1 MRRRRCDVRRSLI
14 DLPGSTDW
22 EADRLCRATYTA
34 STAAAAARSRPRSTA
49 SRSLTPTATRDRD
62 YIVRKRAEGK
72 TACEAIRCLKHH
84 LARRIWHLLQPV
96 GPHPNQTLSLHRLR
110 EWNRTRSGRIRA
122 LVYPA
127 SRRKEQSAC
136 TVGRLSQPP
145 RFQTQ
150 FRVTKYDPA
159 LRDQRGGFAG
169 DDWTSVGDVG
179 NSFGGEVLSLHRY
192 LEVESHHLQVVAA
205 FLAEAEAE
213 HTVVRGPERYEAR
226 WWPAEG
232 DRLTRLESVD
242 VVREMLRERGLR
254 TRPAPLLLSLLWSSD

>member
-1 MRRRRCDVRRSLI
+1 M
-14 DLPGSTDW
+14 
-22 EADRLCRATYTA
+22 
-34 STAAAAARSRPRSTA
+34 
-49 SRSLTPTATRDRD
+49 
-62 YIVRKRAEGK
+62 
-72 TACEAIRCLKHH
+72 
-84 LARRIWHLLQPV
+84 
-96 GPHPNQTLSLHRLR
+96 
-110 EWNRTRSGRIRA
+110 
-122 LVYPA
+122 
-127 SRRKEQSAC
+127 
-136 TVGRLSQPP
+136 
-145 RFQTQ
+145 
-150 FRVTKYDPA
+150 TKYDPA

-242 VVREMLRERGLR
+242 VVREMLRERGFCRLEAHR
-254 TRPAPLLLSLLWSSD
+254 DVYVHVGYDYYLYIGGNVPGEQTRLVAARAGLFVDSQFASPYHLNPATGDYF

>member
-1 MRRRRCDVRRSLI
+1 M
-14 DLPGSTDW
+14 
-22 EADRLCRATYTA
+22 
-34 STAAAAARSRPRSTA
+34 
-49 SRSLTPTATRDRD
+49 
-62 YIVRKRAEGK
+62 
-72 TACEAIRCLKHH
+72 
-84 LARRIWHLLQPV
+84 
-96 GPHPNQTLSLHRLR
+96 
-110 EWNRTRSGRIRA
+110 
-122 LVYPA
+122 
-127 SRRKEQSAC
+127 
-136 TVGRLSQPP
+136 
-145 RFQTQ
+145 
-150 FRVTKYDPA
+150 TKYDPA

-242 VVREMLRERGLR
+242 VVREMLRERGFCRLEAHR
-254 TRPAPLLLSLLWSSD
+254 DVYVHVGYDYYLYISGNVPGEQTRLVAAGAGLFVDSRFASPYHLNPATGDYF